1 MKPPYTA
8 PAMIPSIQPTIEVS
22 QSALFEPT
30 YSDTPSL
37 PILSELGQG
46 PLHRVVVYEG
56 LIQLEKF
63 ARRFSRK
70 IIRSDRSIRGDG
82 SPQHSFA
89 LFRTRGGSFISWGE
103 KNLLVFSKSAR
114 AAERIARVVQRFI
127 RRAGSAVGTPGYLL
141 LKETCMMNVEAHFV
155 EIKKTAAIPEAD
167 LPLLYGRDMTS
178 WNEEFLQ
185 KFNTLKSG
193 LTILEGPP
201 GCGKTYFI
209 RNLVARHAGT
219 HRFYFMT
226 PDDIGLLGSPE
237 FIGFWSDQRK
247 RFTDLQCVLIIED
260 SEKALRPRAND
271 NRNLVSNLLNY
282 SDGLLGD
289 FMNLQILCTINCKS
303 TDLDPALLRPG
314 RLVAHRIFSRLNR
327 EEALH
332 LTSSR
337 GLALHGEQEDYSLA
351 EIFNPPVDSPKRE
364 NRVIG
369 FGK

>member
-1 MKPPYTA
+1 MKPSRNT
-8 PAMIPSIQPTIEVS
+8 PSMPPIIHPTIEIG
-22 QSALFEPT
+22 QSALFEAPF
-30 YSDTPSL
+30 SDNPSL

-63 ARRFSRK
+63 ASRFSRK
-70 IIRSDRSIRGDG
+70 IIRSDRSIRGDE

-89 LFRTRGGSFISWGE
+89 LFRTQGGSFISWGE

-178 WNEEFLQ
+178 WNEDFLQ

-303 TDLDPALLRPG
+303 TELDPALLRPG
-314 RLVAHRIFSRLNR
+314 RLVAHRIFSRLSR
-327 EEALH
+327 EEALC

-337 GLALHGEQEDYSLA
+337 GLALHGKQEDYSLA
-351 EIFNPPVDSPKRE
+351 EIFNPPVASPKRE
-364 NRVIG
+364 HRVIG